1 MEKSKLGISVCL
13 LGMIVFLTGYLGI
26 TALILV
32 AGYILLKEENET
44 LRKYAVYSVVIY
56 IAFVLVTLCLGAL
69 NTVID
74 IINFRSWMYDS
85 TIYSVIRSILSTV
98 GSIISL
104 AEKAV
109 FGLLALCALLG
120 KTVKF
125 GALDKLIE
133 KHM

>member
-26 TALILV
+26 TALALV

-44 LRKYAVYSVVIY
+44 LRKYAVYSIVIY
-56 IAFVLVTLCLGAL
+56 IAFMLVSLCLGAL
-69 NTVID
+69 GTVLD

-85 TIYSVIRSILSTV
+85 TIYSVIRSILSTI
-98 GSIISL
+98 GSIVSL

-120 KTVKF
+120 KPVKF
-125 GALDKLIE
+125 GTLDKLIE